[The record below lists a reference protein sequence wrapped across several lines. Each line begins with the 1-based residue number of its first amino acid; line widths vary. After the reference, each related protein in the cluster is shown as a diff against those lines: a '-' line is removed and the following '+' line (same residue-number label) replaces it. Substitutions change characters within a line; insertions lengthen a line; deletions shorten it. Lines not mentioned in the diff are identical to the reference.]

1 VNIYLGLHLI
11 TGAAVGIEYVQGDED
26 YIPTII
32 IDLLILRVLIS
43 WDDDEEASTEP

>member
-1 VNIYLGLHLI
+1 MNIYLGAHFI
-11 TGAAVGIEYVQGDED
+11 TGAAVGVEYVQGDED

-43 WDDDEEASTEP
+43 WDDNEEAPTEP